1 MAHLNQ
7 QLFCEKIR
15 NKIPE
20 HFENKRI
27 LDIGSLD
34 INGNNK
40 YLFTDSNYIGLDV
53 GEGPNVDVISVG
65 HLYSA
70 PNNFFDTI
78 ISTEVFEHDMFYE
91 QTVQNVVRM
100 LKPGGLFIFTCAS
113 TGRPEHGTRR
123 SDGSDAAPLLYG
135 ISPEWSDYYKNL
147 TEKDFEKIDGFKK
160 SFPDGYFE
168 YNPESKDLYFYGIKG
183 GKKINMIETPEV
195 KYDEPSFNKHIFVVD
210 AWPNN
215 EEKEKT
221 LVDCIKKLREFNI
234 EILLATHFPIATEI
248 QSMVDYYI
256 FDKKNPLLTKEEFKT
271 YDIGSGRWTKT
282 NEYYVINEHEY
293 HHDYAIWET
302 MRNSFNFCDFLGK
315 EYIHFMEYDNLIDTW
330 QFRQSFVEYIESKDA
345 IIYEYNE
352 MSVNDIFSP
361 YMATYLFSIRTDIA
375 NKLIGNIKNKDEYF
389 RNRPEGFQLEKLFLK
404 YLRKETSNIRL
415 TNYIDNDGGL
425 NVHAV
430 WNRDGI
436 DRDGAQF
443 QAYPCVDKNKN
454 VYLHIIHGFFSK
466 DNGDDYLLEIR
477 YKDKTQ
483 FISVSPSNKYQLIDL
498 GKYQKGDTIKI
509 YYQGGLVFNEFLTDE
524 YEYFYSMNKVILNN
538 QENDNI
544 TSNVHFV
551 DGAFCGIN
559 GDSKNEYIVDFIDND
574 KNSCVYTTKLNV
586 NMWSRPLPKYFI
598 NWKIQVKDFFGNV
611 INEHILDLKN
621 KKVYIAFE
629 SKSLGDT
636 IAWVPICE
644 QFRRKHGCDL
654 VVSTFQNDLFV
665 GQYPNI
671 EFVNPG
677 GVVNDLYAMYRLGV
691 FYDNGNTDFYRHKNS
706 PITLPLQKI
715 ASDILGLEYIE
726 ERPKFVETESSEFS
740 NEKFV
745 CIAPHATAHAK
756 YWNRE
761 NGWQDVVNF
770 LNDNGYKTVY
780 ISSESMNDDYHNG
793 KIGGRLKGVI
803 NKHGNV
809 DFKERISDLRKASA
823 FIGVSSGLSWLAWGC
838 GTPTVLIS
846 GFTEKYLEFQ
856 DCERIINTD
865 VCHGCW
871 HKHKFDPGDW
881 EWCPEHKNSERHF
894 ECTKTITSEQ
904 VIQSLKKILGIV

>member
-7 QLFCEKIR
+7 QLFCEKIK

-20 HFENKRI
+20 YFENKKI

-40 YLFTDSNYIGLDV
+40 YLFTNSNYIGLDV

-123 SDGSDAAPLLYG
+123 SDGSDAAPLLYD

-147 TEKDFEKIDGFKK
+147 TEKDFEKIEGFNKT
-160 SFPDGYFE
+160 FPDGYFE

-183 GKKINMIETPEV
+183 GKKTNMVEKQEV
-195 KYDEPSFNKHIFVVD
+195 KYDEVSFNKHIFVVD
-210 AWPNN
+210 AWPNT

-221 LVDCIKKLREFNI
+221 LIECIKRLREFNI
-234 EILLATHFPIATEI
+234 EILLTTHFPITTEI
-248 QSMVDYYI
+248 QNMVDYYI

-282 NEYYVINEHEY
+282 NDYYVINEHEY

-375 NKLIGNIKNKDEYF
+375 NKLISNIKNKDEYF

-404 YLRKETSNIRL
+404 YLKKETSNIRL

-443 QAYPCVDKNKN
+443 QSYPCVDKNKN

-477 YKDKTQ
+477 YKNKTQ
-483 FISVSPSNKYQLIDL
+483 FINVSPSNKYQLIEL

-551 DGAFCGIN
+551 DGAFCGVN
-559 GDSKNEYIVDFIDND
+559 GDSKNEYIVDFINNDN
-574 KNSCVYTTKLNV
+574 NVCVYTTKLKV
-586 NMWSRPLPKYFI
+586 NMWSRPLPKYFV

-629 SKSLGDT
+629 SKSIGDT

-644 QFRRKHGCDL
+644 QFRKKHGCNL

-671 EFVNPG
+671 EFIHPG
-677 GVVNDLYAMYRLGV
+677 EVVNDLYAMYRLGV
-691 FYDNGNTDFYRHKNS
+691 FYDNEKTDFYRHKNS

-726 ERPKFVETESSEFS
+726 ERPKFVETKNSEFKQD
-740 NEKFV
+740 KFV
-745 CIAPHATAHAK
+745 CIAPHSTAHAK

-761 NGWQDVVNF
+761 NGWQEVINF
-770 LNDNGYKTVY
+770 LNDNGYKVVY
-780 ISSESMNDDYHNG
+780 ISSESMNDDYHNN
-793 KIGGRLKGVI
+793 KLGGRLKGVV
-803 NKHGNV
+803 NKHGNI
-809 DFKERISDLRKASA
+809 DFKERISDLRAASA

-871 HKHKFDPGDW
+871 HTHRFDPGDW

-894 ECTKTITSEQ
+894 ECTKTITSEK
-904 VIQSLKKILGIV
+904 VIQSLKKILNIV

>member
-40 YLFTDSNYIGLDV
+40 YLFTNSNYIGLDV

-123 SDGSDAAPLLYG
+123 SDGSDAAPLLYN

-183 GKKINMIETPEV
+183 GKNTNMVEKQEV
-195 KYDEPSFNKHIFVVD
+195 KYDEVSFNKHIFVVD
-210 AWPNN
+210 AWPNT

-221 LVDCIKKLREFNI
+221 LIECIKRLREFNI
-234 EILLATHFPIATEI
+234 EILLTTHFPITTEI
-248 QSMVDYYI
+248 QNMVDYYI

-282 NEYYVINEHEY
+282 NDYYVINEHEY

-375 NKLIGNIKNKDEYF
+375 NKLISNIKNKDEYF

-404 YLRKETSNIRL
+404 YL
-415 TNYIDNDGGL
+415 
-425 NVHAV
+425 
-430 WNRDGI
+430 
-436 DRDGAQF
+436 
-443 QAYPCVDKNKN
+443 
-454 VYLHIIHGFFSK
+454 
-466 DNGDDYLLEIR
+466 
-477 YKDKTQ
+477 
-483 FISVSPSNKYQLIDL
+483 
-498 GKYQKGDTIKI
+498 
-509 YYQGGLVFNEFLTDE
+509 
-524 YEYFYSMNKVILNN
+524 
-538 QENDNI
+538 
-544 TSNVHFV
+544 
-551 DGAFCGIN
+551 
-559 GDSKNEYIVDFIDND
+559 
-574 KNSCVYTTKLNV
+574 
-586 NMWSRPLPKYFI
+586 
-598 NWKIQVKDFFGNV
+598 
-611 INEHILDLKN
+611 
-621 KKVYIAFE
+621 KK
-629 SKSLGDT
+629 
-636 IAWVPICE
+636 
-644 QFRRKHGCDL
+644 
-654 VVSTFQNDLFV
+654 
-665 GQYPNI
+665 
-671 EFVNPG
+671 
-677 GVVNDLYAMYRLGV
+677 
-691 FYDNGNTDFYRHKNS
+691 
-706 PITLPLQKI
+706 
-715 ASDILGLEYIE
+715 
-726 ERPKFVETESSEFS
+726 
-740 NEKFV
+740 
-745 CIAPHATAHAK
+745 
-756 YWNRE
+756 
-761 NGWQDVVNF
+761 
-770 LNDNGYKTVY
+770 
-780 ISSESMNDDYHNG
+780 
-793 KIGGRLKGVI
+793 
-803 NKHGNV
+803 
-809 DFKERISDLRKASA
+809 
-823 FIGVSSGLSWLAWGC
+823 
-838 GTPTVLIS
+838 
-846 GFTEKYLEFQ
+846 
-856 DCERIINTD
+856 
-865 VCHGCW
+865 
-871 HKHKFDPGDW
+871 
-881 EWCPEHKNSERHF
+881 
-894 ECTKTITSEQ
+894 
-904 VIQSLKKILGIV
+904 